1 MKSIFIKMSW
11 ADSFNILVCMANWSF
26 ALKMC
31 LSRSE
36 QELQEVSRLCGLWI
50 GFGNVF
56 LESAIWRDNTVKIS
70 LGSPLTNRK
79 NYNFVFGDHI
89 FLMDFSNEFP
99 SIFPNQFLLVFP
111 FSMFPTVDAIFFC
124 VFIFI
129 SLPHLASNDQFIRL
143 IFVVV
148 IVKNGWPFWIFLN
161 YFKNVSKLNV
171 FKCPRMMQN
180 QSPKAMRKLELELD
194 THLLLLLP
202 ARGEPIFPTFS

>member
-1 MKSIFIKMSW
+1 
-11 ADSFNILVCMANWSF
+11 
-26 ALKMC
+26 
-31 LSRSE
+31 
-36 QELQEVSRLCGLWI
+36 
-50 GFGNVF
+50 
-56 LESAIWRDNTVKIS
+56 
-70 LGSPLTNRK
+70 
-79 NYNFVFGDHI
+79 
-89 FLMDFSNEFP
+89 
-99 SIFPNQFLLVFP
+99 
-111 FSMFPTVDAIFFC
+111 
-124 VFIFI
+124 
-129 SLPHLASNDQFIRL
+129 LASNDQFIRL